1 MSLSLVPESP
11 PLNIDELG
19 CIRVGGTRVSLDVVV
34 ADYESG
40 LTPKDI
46 AERYDVLTE
55 ADVFGAITYYLRH
68 RPEVEAYL
76 QQRAEAAQQM
86 RVKVERD
93 LKPGPALSELRER
106 MAARKG
112 E

>member
-1 MSLSLVPESP
+1 MSLILAPESP
-11 PLNIDELG
+11 PLAMDELG

-34 ADYESG
+34 ADYETG
-40 LTPKDI
+40 LTPKEI

-68 RPEVEAYL
+68 RCDVDAYL
-76 QQRAEAAQQM
+76 TRRAAEAQEI
-86 RVKVERD
+86 RTKVERD
-93 LKPGPALSELRER
+93 LKPGPSLDQLRER
-106 MAARKG
+106 MATRKG

>member
-1 MSLSLVPESP
+1 MSLTLAPESP
-11 PLNIDELG
+11 PLNMDELG

-40 LTPKDI
+40 LTPREI
-46 AERYDVLTE
+46 AERYDVLSE
-55 ADVFGAITYYLRH
+55 ADVFGAISYYLRH
-68 RPEVEAYL
+68 RSEVEAYL
-76 QQRAEAAQQM
+76 SKRAAEAQELRA
-86 RVKVERD
+86 KVERD
-93 LKPGPALSELRER
+93 LKPGPSLSQLRER